1 MRLNQQ
7 LKLARI
13 RAGLTQQ
20 ELANMAGVPENFIS
34 KLETGRIQPSAE
46 TLHALRQCLSLPKS
60 DLFANDLW
68 EQSRQTN
75 GENND

>member
-1 MRLNQQ
+1 MRINQQ

-20 ELANMAGVPENFIS
+20 ELASIAGLPENYIS
-34 KLETGRIQPSAE
+34 KLETGRIPPSE
-46 TLHALRQCLSLPKS
+46 ENITALRQCLSLPKS

-68 EQSRQTN
+68 EQARQIT
-75 GENND
+75 GEQ

>member
-1 MRLNQQ
+1 MRMNQK

-20 ELANMAGVPENFIS
+20 KLANMAGVPENFLS
-34 KLETGRIQPSAE
+34 KLETGRIQPSE
-46 TLHALRQCLSLPKS
+46 EIINALRQCLSLPKS

-68 EQSRQTN
+68 EESRQVQ
-75 GENND
+75 EKKP

>member
-1 MRLNQQ
+1 MRINQQ

-20 ELANMAGVPENFIS
+20 ELASIAGLPENYIS
-34 KLETGRIQPSAE
+34 KLETGRISPSE
-46 TLHALRQCLSLPKS
+46 ENITALRQCLSLPKS

-68 EQSRQTN
+68 EQARQTT
-75 GENND
+75 GEQ

>member
-1 MRLNQQ
+1 MRFSQE

-20 ELANMAGVPENFIS
+20 ELANIAGLPENYIS
-34 KLETGRIQPSAE
+34 KLETGRIQPSPEAIR
-46 TLHALRQCLSLPKS
+46 ALRRHLSLPKS

-68 EQSRQTN
+68 VQPNQVQEGKQ
-75 GENND
+75 